1 MKPIRAFI
9 AFPLPDPVLAHL
21 RTLQESLRDAG
32 LDDLRF
38 VRPENIHLTLR
49 FLGNVEPATV
59 DAIAAAMTEAAAE
72 MAPLSL
78 TAKGIGAFPGVRKAR
93 VVWAGLAGATAELI
107 SFQGR
112 VAEAL
117 EPRGFPRERRRFT
130 AHLTLARVRERQT
143 VDPERLVAAMESLN
157 ALASPPFAAE
167 ELALF
172 QSDLRPGGA
181 VYTPLR
187 RAPLSGGG

>member
-9 AFPLPDPVLAHL
+9 AFPLPDPVVAHL
-21 RTLQESLRDAG
+21 RTLQESLREAG

-49 FLGNVEPATV
+49 FLGDV
-59 DAIAAAMTEAAAE
+59 DPSAVNAIAAALTEAAAE
-72 MAPLSL
+72 TAPLSL
-78 TAKGIGAFPGVRKAR
+78 TARGIGAFPTVRKSR
-93 VVWAGLAGATAELI
+93 VVWAGLAGDTADLI
-107 SFQGR
+107 AFQGR
-112 VAEAL
+112 VAAAL
-117 EPRGFPRERRRFT
+117 EPRGFPGERRRFS
-130 AHLTLARVRERQT
+130 AHLTLARARDRRP

-157 ALASPPFAAE
+157 ALASPPFSAG
-167 ELALF
+167 ELVLF

-187 RAPLSGGG
+187 RVPLSG

>member
-9 AFPLPDPVLAHL
+9 AFPLPDPVIAHL
-21 RTLQESLRDAG
+21 RTLQESLGEAG

-49 FLGNVEPATV
+49 FLGDV
-59 DAIAAAMTEAAAE
+59 DPSAVDGIADAMTEAAADTP
-72 MAPLSL
+72 PLSL
-78 TAKGIGAFPGVRKAR
+78 TAKGIGAFPTVRKAR

-117 EPRGFPRERRRFT
+117 ELRGFPRERRRFT

-157 ALASPPFAAE
+157 ALASPPFSAG
-167 ELALF
+167 ELTLF
-172 QSDLRPGGA
+172 QSELRPGGA

-187 RAPLSGGG
+187 RAPLTG